1 MAARPLTGRTV
12 LVIVLSSFGVII
24 GVNLVMAYL
33 AVGTFP
39 GLEVRNTY
47 VASQS
52 FDSDRDAQ
60 EALGWDVAAGYADGT
75 LTLSISDNNGDPVPV
90 AGLSASIGRA
100 THANADVT
108 LDFAAG
114 PGPYRATIPLDHGK
128 WELRL
133 HATAAD
139 GTAFRQRL
147 AIIVTP

>member
-1 MAARPLTGRTV
+1 MATRPITGRTV
-12 LVIVLSSFGVII
+12 LAIVVSAFGVII

-52 FDSDRDAQ
+52 FDKDRAAQ
-60 EALGWDVAAGYADGT
+60 EALGWHVATGYSDGA
-75 LTLSISDNNGDPVPV
+75 LTLSITDDNGAPAPV
-90 AGLSASIGRA
+90 GNLSASIGRA

-108 LDFAAG
+108 LAFPEG
-114 PGPYRATIPLDHGK
+114 PGPYRIAIPLDQGK

-133 HATAAD
+133 HANAVD

-147 AIIVTP
+147 AIIVMP